1 MANAALT
8 QTEATRPLYYLEAT
22 PHLDNRH
29 TVVGKVIKGMDVVHK
44 IGKVET
50 GQNDRPR
57 KAVIINTV
65 KIERNPQE

>member
-1 MANAALT
+1 
-8 QTEATRPLYYLEAT
+8 
-22 PHLDNRH
+22 
-29 TVVGKVIKGMDVVHK
+29 MDVIQK

-65 KIERNPQE
+65 KIERNPQA